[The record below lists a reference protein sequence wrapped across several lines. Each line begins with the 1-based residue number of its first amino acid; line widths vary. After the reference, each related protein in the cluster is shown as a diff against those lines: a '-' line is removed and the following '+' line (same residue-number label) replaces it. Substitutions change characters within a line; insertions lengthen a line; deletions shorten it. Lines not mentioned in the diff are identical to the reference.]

1 MTRFDQ
7 AMERMLSRYGQDV
20 ILRRSVGTSPQT
32 NVDCTVRA
40 FVRGYKPD
48 ELVGGV
54 IQGDSHVI
62 IAGADIDAAQ
72 WPGGQPLQNP
82 PRATD
87 PRVPRKGDK
96 VIIEGRLRNV
106 EVADP
111 VYMGTGDL
119 LRVNLTVRG

>member
-1 MTRFDQ
+1 MSFADSLADFLAQ
-7 AMERMLSRYGQDV
+7 FGQE
-20 ILRRSVGTSPQT
+20 ITLRRVIGTT
-32 NVDCTVRA
+32 NPINIDCTITA
-40 FVRGYKPD
+40 FVRGYKPG

-62 IAGADIDAAQ
+62 IAGADLDAAQ

-106 EVADP
+106 ESSDP
-111 VYMGTGDL
+111 VYTGTGEL

>member
-1 MTRFDQ
+1 MTFAASLD
-7 AMERMLSRYGQDV
+7 RMLTRYGQD
-20 ILRRSVGTSPQT
+20 ITLRRIVGTTNPV

-72 WPGGQPLQNP
+72 WPGGEPVQSP

-106 EVADP
+106 EVAAP
-111 VYMGTGDL
+111 VYMAAGDL